1 MVFKQIDKKLRKNG
15 WYEVRVKSSHHM
27 YKHEG
32 FTVCISLPDHGKESI
47 STGVIKSLER
57 ATGLSLR

>member
-1 MVFKQIDKKLRKNG
+1 MVFKDIDKKLRKNG
-15 WYEVRVKSSHHM
+15 WVKVRRKGSHNM

-32 FTVCISLPDHGKESI
+32 FSVCICVPDHGNESI

-57 ATGLSLR
+57 DTGLSLR